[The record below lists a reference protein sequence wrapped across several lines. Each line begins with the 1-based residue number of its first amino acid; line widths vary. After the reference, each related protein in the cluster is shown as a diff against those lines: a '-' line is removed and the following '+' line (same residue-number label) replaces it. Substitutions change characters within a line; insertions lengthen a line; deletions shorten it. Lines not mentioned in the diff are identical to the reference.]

1 MAEIDLKSV
10 VFSDISDTDNKI
22 LLFGESDA
30 DNFILAFG
38 KDHQE
43 ARENKDKRIIL
54 SAYDMKRLARI
65 LHAYEEGLD
74 W

>member
-1 MAEIDLKSV
+1 MPDLELKSA
-10 VFSDISDTDNKI
+10 VFSDISDTKNKI
-22 LLFGESDA
+22 LLFGEFDS
-30 DNFILAFG
+30 DNFILSFG

-43 ARENKDKRIIL
+43 ARENTDKRIIL